1 MKRRIR
7 VVNAQPITFKL
18 KDSSLGY
25 DISPERVP
33 LATLRD
39 FSRDV
44 EEFVR
49 GDDKSINT
57 AQLQVAV
64 IHGSLA
70 VQTEALNSISLFH
83 DLLALVQGQI
93 IDSLQVKRREVV
105 LRLQKKLL
113 ANKQAQ
119 FVIESPALERP
130 IVIDSQS
137 DYRTDDADQ
146 WVRVERYLRGEIEDL
161 GGTSVANA
169 HMRLPD
175 GTRLTVQATKEVIQK
190 DKVNR
195 LYKPAMVRISANF
208 NVLTHEYKDAKLIE
222 FVEYDN
228 KPDLEAL
235 RRGRERAAIAWADVS
250 NSAAWVEQIRGNQP

>member
-1 MKRRIR
+1 M
-7 VVNAQPITFKL
+7 NAQPVTFKL
-18 KDSSLGY
+18 SDSSLGY

-49 GDDKSINT
+49 GGDDKSVNT
-57 AQLQVAV
+57 SQLQVSV

-70 VQTEALNSISLFH
+70 VQTAPLHSAALFSDLA
-83 DLLALVQGQI
+83 LLAAGQI
-93 IDSLQVKRREVV
+93 IDGLQAKRREVV
-105 LRLQKKLL
+105 LRLQKRLL

-119 FVIESPALERP
+119 FVIESPALAQS
-130 IVIDSQS
+130 IVIDSRS

-146 WVRVERYLRGEIEDL
+146 WVQVERYLRGEIEDL
-161 GGTSVANA
+161 GGSAVANA

-175 GTRLTVQATKEVIQK
+175 GTRLTVQATKDVIQK
-190 DKVNR
+190 DKFNR
-195 LYKPAMVRISANF
+195 LYKPAMVRIRAKF
-208 NVLTHEYKDAKLIE
+208 NVLTHEYKDAQLIE

-228 KPDLEAL
+228 KPDMEAL
-235 RRGRERAAIAWADVS
+235 RRGRERAAKAWADVPD
-250 NSAAWVEQIRGNQP
+250 SAAWVEQIRGNMP